1 MKDTMTIGKI
11 CNRTVVWATE
21 DTSIK
26 EAAELMRDQHVGSLV
41 VVRQADAGLI
51 VTGILTDRDIAIV
64 AVARDFDPFT
74 LKVADVMSAQPVTAG
89 EEDSIVDVMTQ
100 MRNRGVRRVPVTT
113 GEGVL
118 VGIVTL
124 DDMFDI
130 VAQEMQALVQVIA
143 SGHRQEARM
152 RP

>member
-1 MKDTMTIGKI
+1 MKETMTIGNI

-21 DTSIK
+21 DTTIK
-26 EAAELMRDQHVGSLV
+26 QAAELMRDQHVGSV
-41 VVRQADAGLI
+41 VVVQQADAGLI

-74 LKVADVMSAQPVTAG
+74 LKVADVMSAQPVTVG
-89 EEDSIVDVMTQ
+89 EEDSIVDAMAQ
-100 MRNRGVRRVPVTT
+100 MRNRGIRRVPVTT
-113 GEGVL
+113 GTGVL

-124 DDMFDI
+124 DDLLDI
-130 VAQEMQALVQVIA
+130 VAQELQALVQVIT
-143 SGHRQEARM
+143 SERRQEART